1 MTFSD
6 TTQDIVSLEE
16 EPVNVDI
23 RISKEK
29 SKAEEAMIE
38 GVDAAALPEGHGVRN
53 FGEEAITEAAIT
65 EQDIPM
71 IVVTDAAA
79 TDGSRQ
85 QRKSTLHSSTSM
97 DYLKVQSPNFQVA
110 M

>member
-1 MTFSD
+1 M
-6 TTQDIVSLEE
+6 SLDE

-23 RISKEK
+23 RIGKEQ

-38 GVDAAALPEGHGVRN
+38 EVDTAGLPESHGVRN

-71 IVVTDAAA
+71 IVVTDAT

-85 QRKSTLHSSTSM
+85 QRSSRLHSSTSM
-97 DYLKVQSPNFQVA
+97 DYLKVQSPNFQVTV
-110 M
+110 

>member
-1 MTFSD
+1 M
-6 TTQDIVSLEE
+6 SLDE

-23 RISKEK
+23 RISKER

-38 GVDAAALPEGHGVRN
+38 EVDAAAALPESHGARN

-71 IVVTDAAA
+71 IVVTDAA
-79 TDGSRQ
+79 TDGSRL
-85 QRKSTLHSSTSM
+85 QRSSTLHSSTSM
-97 DYLKVQSPNFQVA
+97 DYLKVQSPNFQVEV
-110 M
+110 